1 MPKEKEQEGLE
12 VSEEGEVRNPY
23 GKMTDYEKRL
33 MEKATGEK
41 AEEEDED
48 EESEEDEEAEAEESE
63 EEGTA
68 EGEEEAE
75 AEESKKVNA
84 EADKERKEKMRQDLE
99 SALYSSP
106 AEQVIDKDEA
116 DMSDTEKALA
126 RQLREERIK
135 SARREENDMLV
146 KLLDPYTAEEQEI
159 IVPEIRKFLKDEA
172 YKALSGL
179 PAAKRAAFA
188 LNHARGILADKLQ
201 VAAEQRGAAKT
212 EARQKVEQ
220 LAKGPSKK
228 ARKVDPNVKLESAL
242 RKAAANGDR
251 RAAQKLAGMNDP
263 VLDGIIKRTGG
274 A

>member
-1 MPKEKEQEGLE
+1 MLKEKKQEGLE

-41 AEEEDED
+41 AEEEGED
-48 EESEEDEEAEAEESE
+48 EESEEAEEAEAEEGEE
-63 EEGTA
+63 EEG
-68 EGEEEAE
+68 EDEAE
-75 AEESKKVNA
+75 DDKGEKVNA
-84 EADKERKEKMRQDLE
+84 EADKERKEKMRKDLE

-106 AEQVIDKDEA
+106 AEQVIDKNEE
-116 DMSDTEKALA
+116 DMSDTEKSLA
-126 RQLREERIK
+126 KQLREERIK
-135 SARREENDMLV
+135 NARREENDMLV

-172 YKALSGL
+172 YKALSSL

-201 VAAEQRGAAKT
+201 VAAEQRAAAKT

-220 LAKGPSKK
+220 LAKGPNKK

-251 RAAQKLAGMNDP
+251 RAAQKLAGLNDP